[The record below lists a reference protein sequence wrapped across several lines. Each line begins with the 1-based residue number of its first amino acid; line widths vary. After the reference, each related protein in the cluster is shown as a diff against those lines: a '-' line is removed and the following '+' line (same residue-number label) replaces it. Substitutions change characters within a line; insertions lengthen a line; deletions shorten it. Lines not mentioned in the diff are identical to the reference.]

1 MKDTPRR
8 NESDTF
14 RLQGQVHEDTNQ
26 GDLRKHKKKKTT
38 AYPRKAGGKYDE
50 ALATTA
56 GFLAHSAGGC
66 VPVCRYLLRFPPA
79 RYMSSVT
86 WKTLVTCAMSS
97 PRYTRTLTRAND
109 YLDREKSSMNQN
121 ALQPGEIF
129 VVVYST
135 RYVLSILARVIL
147 PWIQVRL
154 FCP

>member
-1 MKDTPRR
+1 
-8 NESDTF
+8 
-14 RLQGQVHEDTNQ
+14 
-26 GDLRKHKKKKTT
+26 
-38 AYPRKAGGKYDE
+38 
-50 ALATTA
+50 
-56 GFLAHSAGGC
+56 
-66 VPVCRYLLRFPPA
+66 
-79 RYMSSVT
+79 
-86 WKTLVTCAMSS
+86 MSS